1 MLNHM
6 VKDVSEITL
15 DGGSH
20 RPNRKEGWCVIKK
33 NHRPTCRTRTRK
45 EVDLPRR
52 CAMRIGYRNLNTQQL
67 PLH

>member
-33 NHRPTCRTRTRK
+33 NIGPHAEHAHGRK
-45 EVDLPRR
+45 
-52 CAMRIGYRNLNTQQL
+52 
-67 PLH
+67 